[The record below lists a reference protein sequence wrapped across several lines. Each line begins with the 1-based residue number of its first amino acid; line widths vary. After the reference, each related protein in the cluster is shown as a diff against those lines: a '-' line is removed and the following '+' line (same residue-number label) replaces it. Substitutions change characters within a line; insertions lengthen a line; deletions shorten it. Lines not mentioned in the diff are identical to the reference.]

1 MFRRNLIAAFAV
13 VASVLAVSPAVS
25 AEKIIIAEPVHGTG
39 YLPLYVGIRKGF
51 FAEEGLDVSAL
62 TMLAGGA
69 HRNATLTKQAWGFIG
84 GPEHNAFVKAKG
96 GELRTVVNIVNRGN
110 VYFVAAKGLTA
121 PAPSATKE
129 LAEFFRGKKVA
140 TSPFGT
146 TPNSI
151 TRYLLVTLGLNP
163 QTDVIL
169 QEIGPGNELA
179 AVQSKQADIAATTEP
194 FLTQGLQRGIWSD
207 PFYNVPK
214 ELGPYAYSTIN
225 IRQESIETEPETV
238 RKFVRAMSK
247 ALLYTLA
254 NKEEAVAVAKLEF
267 PTMKEEDLMAT
278 INRSFEDKLWSE
290 DGSVSPQSW
299 DTGKKVVRTANI
311 LKEDVP
317 YDSIINMTFW
327 KETKK

>member
-1 MFRRNLIAAFAV
+1 MFRRNLIAAFAMA
-13 VASVLAVSPAVS
+13 ASLLAVSPAVS
-25 AEKIIIAEPVHGTG
+25 NEKIVIAEPVHGTG

-51 FAEEGLDVSAL
+51 FADEGLDVSAL

-110 VYFVAAKGLTA
+110 VYFVAAKGMTA
-121 PAPSATKE
+121 PSSPKE
-129 LAEFFRGKKVA
+129 LAEFLRGKKIA

-163 QTDVIL
+163 QADVVL
-169 QEIGPGNELA
+169 QEIAPGNELA
-179 AVQSKQADIAATTEP
+179 ALQSKQADIAATTEP
-194 FLTQGLQRGIWSD
+194 FLTQGLQRGIWDD

-238 RKFVRAMSK
+238 KKFVRAMSK

-290 DGSVSPQSW
+290 DGSVTPESW
-299 DTGKKVVRTANI
+299 ETAHKVVRTANI

-317 YDSIINMTFW
+317 YDSIINMSFW
-327 KETKK
+327 KEAMK

>member
-1 MFRRNLIAAFAV
+1 LAAIT
-13 VASVLAVSPAVS
+13 LANAPAIS
-25 AEKIIIAEPVHGTG
+25 ADKIVIAEPVHGTG

-110 VYFVAAKGLTA
+110 VYFVAAKGMTA
-121 PAPSATKE
+121 PSSPKE
-129 LAEFFRGKKVA
+129 LAGFLRGKKIA

-151 TRYLLVTLGLNP
+151 TRYLLVSLGLNP
-163 QTDVIL
+163 QADVIL
-169 QEIGPGNELA
+169 LEIGPGNELA
-179 AVQSKQADIAATTEP
+179 ALQSKQADIAATTEP

-247 ALLYTLA
+247 ALLYTLE

-267 PTMKEEDLMAT
+267 PTMKQEDLMAT

-290 DGSVSPQSW
+290 DGSVTPESW
-299 DTGKKVVRTANI
+299 TTAHKVVRTANI
-311 LKEDVP
+311 LKEDVS

-327 KETKK
+327 KEAKK